1 MLEDTEYTDFLA
13 KLVNPT
19 VDATFRLQP
28 FGAAPTTAAAPST
41 RHQAHGGV
49 SAQAQQQQGE
59 APTGQ
64 IPMSPLGGSRFGKRK
79 NTPTKTSTVRGG
91 GGIRRRIERPAP
103 EPPAVEDNE
112 AERRRALADE
122 LAELAKNPKVLED
135 LINECVG

>member
-1 MLEDTEYTDFLA
+1 M
-13 KLVNPT
+13 NPT
-19 VDATFRLQP
+19 VDPSFRLQP
-28 FGAAPTTAAAPST
+28 FGAAPTTAAAAPSN
-41 RHQAHGGV
+41 RHQAHGGASV
-49 SAQAQQQQGE
+49 QAQQDE

-103 EPPAVEDNE
+103 EPPAVEGNE
-112 AERRRALADE
+112 AERRRALAE
-122 LAELAKNPKVLED
+122 LAELAKNPKELDD